1 MFRSSSIWVATC
13 SATPWNWRS
22 NSGRPVTERL
32 YYTDGYLTRF
42 DALTVAL
49 SGDGLRVIL
58 DRTAFYP
65 ASGGQ
70 LFDLG
75 ELGGARIVEV
85 VDDGDAVTHILA
97 SPIAAGPVHGIIDWP
112 RRFEFMQQHTGQH
125 LLSAVFHEMFAFATA
140 SVHLGEDGGTVELAA
155 GAVSDRQV
163 REAEARAN
171 ALITENRKVSISF
184 EENPEGL
191 RKASERTGPLR
202 IVTIDGL
209 DKSACGGTHVAR
221 TGEIGALLIRKAE
234 KIRGNTRL
242 EFVCGF
248 KALRRAR
255 QDFELLTAAAKAF
268 SRPLEEV
275 PAAVAALQESARADA
290 KLAKGL
296 SLELAGFKGRAL
308 FEATSAGAGGVRR
321 HWAKLDAVDEPVRAM
336 AQAFVGG
343 GPAVFLATGG
353 GAVLV
358 ASSHPAIH
366 CGNLLK
372 QFGRG
377 GGSATLAQGSLADPV
392 LLAESLG
399 V

>member
-1 MFRSSSIWVATC
+1 MTK
-13 SATPWNWRS
+13 
-22 NSGRPVTERL
+22 RL
-32 YYTDGYLTRF
+32 YYNDCYLTQF
-42 DALTVAL
+42 DARTISL
-49 SGDGLRVIL
+49 SGDGLRVVL

-65 ASGGQ
+65 TSGGQ

-75 ELGGARIVEV
+75 ELNGARVVEV
-85 VDDGDAVTHILA
+85 IDDGDTVTHVLDR
-97 SPIAAGPVHGIIDWP
+97 PVPAGPVHGAIDWP

-125 LLSAVFHEMFAFATA
+125 LLSAVFHELFGFATV
-140 SVHLGEDGGTVELAA
+140 SVHLGEEGGTVELAV
-155 GAVSDRQV
+155 GVLSDKQAS
-163 REAEARAN
+163 EAEARSN
-171 ALITENRKVSISF
+171 ALIAENRAVSISF

-209 DKSACGGTHVAR
+209 DKSACGGTHISR

-234 KIRGNTRL
+234 RIRGNTRL

-248 KALRRAR
+248 KAVRRAR
-255 QDFELLTAAAKAF
+255 QDFELLSAAGRAF

-275 PAAVAALQESARADA
+275 PAAVLALQESSRADA
-290 KLAKGL
+290 KLVKSL
-296 SLELAGFKGRAL
+296 SFELAGFKGRSL
-308 FEATSAGAGGVRR
+308 FAEAAAGAHGERR
-321 HWAKLDAVDEPVRAM
+321 YWAKLDAVEESVRAI
-336 AQAFVGG
+336 AQAFVGC
-343 GPAVFLATGG
+343 GPGVFLATGG

-358 ASSHPAIH
+358 ASSVPTVH

-377 GGSATLAQGSLADPV
+377 GGSATLAQGSLADPA
-392 LLAESLG
+392 LLAEALG